1 MVKYFALALALV
13 GSLSVADLAEARGR
27 RGCSSCSV
35 GGGCPGGVCY
45 APAGAIAPSKM
56 AATDNAPPAVVGTT
70 EVPPAAP
77 VVTATQPAPRSY
89 VNNARRGFFAR
100 RR

>member
-1 MVKYFALALALV
+1 MVKYLALALALV
-13 GSLSVADLAEARGR
+13 GSLTVTDLAEARGR

-45 APAGAIAPSKM
+45 APVATIQPGKM
-56 AATDNAPPAVVGTT
+56 AVTDNAPPAVVTT
-70 EVPPAAP
+70 PDAAPAAP
-77 VVTATQPAPRSY
+77 VATVAQPAPRTY
-89 VNNARRGFFAR
+89 ANNARRGLFAR